1 MSSKDRNNPIPAYQ
15 QYGYTGGATSPAEQA
30 LINQQESDAAQNHLN
45 NQYGG
50 GEIVVPQPTQL
61 GSSPGPNNGN
71 TASLH
76 AAKIL
81 SQGHANAEFDHLAG
95 GATATP
101 DDQDATSQSG
111 GRKRRTYR
119 KRRGGKSTKRR
130 TRKLRTKGGKRKQ
143 RRKRRTRRLRTRGKR
158 WGCFSGGVKNKFR
171 RRRSRRRI
179 TRKYRK

>member
-1 MSSKDRNNPIPAYQ
+1 MSSKDSNNPIPPHQ
-15 QYGYTGGATSPAEQA
+15 QYGYTDGATSPAEQA
-30 LINQQESDAAQNHLN
+30 RINQQNSDAEQNRLN

-50 GEIVVPQPTQL
+50 TAIVVPQPTQL

-71 TASLH
+71 AASLS
-76 AAKIL
+76 AAQTL
-81 SQGHANAEFDHLAG
+81 SQGNAYAQYDKK
-95 GATATP
+95 ATVTEATP
-101 DDQDATSQSG
+101 QSG

-119 KRRGGKSTKRR
+119 KGKSTKRR
-130 TRKLRTKGGKRKQ
+130 TRRLRTRGGKKGRKQ
-143 RRKRRTRRLRTRGKR
+143 RRKRRTRRLRTRGKP